1 MSEQHSMKIPAHY
14 NIYSGAGGR
23 ELRID
28 FSTPA
33 GGVDET
39 TGLLILVPGFGGN
52 IDSKVYTK
60 MRSMFADQF
69 NLITIQCD
77 YFGSSYMQST
87 DSINFSDITTLEEL
101 LTHDEIQ
108 QTNTNQSQLLSIL
121 STKNATLPAKAN
133 LTESIDEFND
143 MGYMQAIDLI
153 TSIEIVKAIVK
164 DNGYS
169 FDEKRIIGYGHSHG
183 AYLLHL
189 SNCLSPHLFSYLI
202 DNSAWIEPSYMKQ
215 NRILYQQVGTLTLAV
230 EFEYLAKEIIDNK
243 SYLNLEN
250 LYKNYNGSAQI
261 ISFQGDE
268 DNLIDHIEKERIISS
283 IPRAEFSLITKEKVD
298 QIRFKSNNHGLD
310 ADFLELFSWALE
322 MEKPLTLIEE
332 IPLNYE
338 VNIGSLHIEVDSSG
352 GLPIFHFQESK

>member
-108 QTNTNQSQLLSIL
+108 QINTNQSQLLSIL
-121 STKNATLPAKAN
+121 SRKNATLPAKAN

-169 FDEKRIIGYGHSHG
+169 FNENRVIGYGHSHG

-189 SNCLSPHLFSYLI
+189 SNCLSPHLFSYII
-202 DNSAWIEPSYMKQ
+202 DNSAWIEPVYMNQ
-215 NRILYQQVGTLTLAV
+215 NRVLYRQIGMLTLAV
-230 EFEYLAKEIIDNK
+230 EFEYLAKKIVNNK

-250 LYKNYNGSAQI
+250 LYKNYTGSAQI
-261 ISFQGDE
+261 VTFQGEEDE
-268 DNLIDHIEKERIISS
+268 LINHIEKERIISS
-283 IPRAEFSLITKEKVD
+283 IPGAEFLLITKEKVD

-310 ADFLELFSWALE
+310 ADFLELFSFACE
-322 MEKPLTLIEE
+322 MEKPLMLTEE
-332 IPLNYE
+332 KLPNYE
-338 VNIGSLHIEVDSSG
+338 VVVGSLHIKIDSSG
-352 GLPIFHFQESK
+352 GLPIFYFQEL

>member
-1 MSEQHSMKIPAHY
+1 MAEQHHVKIPAHY
-14 NIYSGAGGR
+14 NIYSGNSGR
-23 ELRID
+23 ELRIE
-28 FSTPA
+28 FSIPS
-33 GGVDET
+33 EEINHK
-39 TGLLILVPGFGGN
+39 TGLLLLVPGFGGN
-52 IDSKVYTK
+52 IDSRVYKK
-60 MRSMFADQF
+60 MRETFADQF
-69 NLITIQCD
+69 NLIVIQCD
-77 YFGSSYMQST
+77 YFGSSYMQSA
-87 DSINFSDITTLEEL
+87 DSINFSNLATLEEL
-101 LTHDEIQ
+101 LTSDEIKQ
-108 QTNTNQSQLLSIL
+108 VNANQSQLWSIL
-121 STKNATLPAKAN
+121 STKSAILPVKAKLN
-133 LTESIDEFND
+133 ESINDFND

-215 NRILYQQVGTLTLAV
+215 NRILYQQVGMLTLAV
-230 EFEYLAKEIIDNK
+230 EFEYLAKETIDNK

>member
-28 FSTPA
+28 FSTPT
-33 GGVDET
+33 GGINET

-60 MRSMFADQF
+60 MRNVFADQF

-77 YFGSSYMQST
+77 YFGSSYMQSA
-87 DSINFSDITTLEEL
+87 DSINFSNLTILEEL
-101 LTHDEIQ
+101 LTSDEIKQ
-108 QTNTNQSQLLSIL
+108 VNTNQSQLWSIL
-121 STKNATLPAKAN
+121 STKSAILPVKAK
-133 LTESIDEFND
+133 LTESIDDFND

-153 TSIEIVKAIVK
+153 TSIEVVKAIVK

-169 FDEKRIIGYGHSHG
+169 FNEKRIIGYGHSHG

-202 DNSAWIEPSYMKQ
+202 DNSAWIEPVYMNH
-215 NRILYQQVGTLTLAV
+215 NRFLYQQIGMLTLAV
-230 EFEYLAKEIIDNK
+230 EFEYLAKKIVDNK
-243 SYLNLEN
+243 SYLNLES
-250 LYKNYNGSAQI
+250 LYKSYTGSAQI

-268 DNLIDHIEKERIISS
+268 DNLINHLEKERIINS
-283 IPRAEFSLITKEKVD
+283 IQGAEFLLITKEKVD
-298 QIRFKSNNHGLD
+298 QIRFKSNKHGLD
-310 ADFLELFSWALE
+310 ANFLELFSLALE
-322 MEKPLTLIEE
+322 KEKTLALIEE
-332 IPLNYE
+332 IPLNYKVGIE
-338 VNIGSLHIEVDSSG
+338 SLHIEVDSSR
-352 GLPIFHFQESK
+352 GLPIFYFQES

>member
-1 MSEQHSMKIPAHY
+1 MAEQHSMKIPAHY

-33 GGVDET
+33 GGINET

-60 MRSMFADQF
+60 MRSVFADQF

-108 QTNTNQSQLLSIL
+108 QINTNQSQLLSIL

-169 FDEKRIIGYGHSHG
+169 FNEKRIIGYGHSHG

-189 SNCLSPHLFSYLI
+189 SNCLSPHLFSYII
-202 DNSAWIEPSYMKQ
+202 DNSAWIEPVYMKQ
-215 NRILYQQVGTLTLAV
+215 NRILYQQFGMLTLAV
-230 EFEYLAKEIIDNK
+230 EFEYLVKEIVDNK

-250 LYKNYNGSAQI
+250 LYKDYKGSAQI
-261 ISFQGDE
+261 VSFQGDE
-268 DNLIDHIEKERIISS
+268 DNLINHIEKERIISA
-283 IPRAEFSLITKEKVD
+283 IPGAEFLLITKGEVD
-298 QIRFKSNNHGLD
+298 QIRFKSNKHGLD
-310 ADFLELFSWALE
+310 ADFLELFSWAFE

-332 IPLNYE
+332 TPLNYE
-338 VNIGSLHIEVDSSG
+338 VGIGSLHIEVDSTG
-352 GLPIFHFQESK
+352 GLPIFYFQESE